1 MWIVALCEKT
11 RCPLILNMVSVDI
24 SMVKIWLVNI
34 FMVISSLD
42 TGCTA
47 KRVYFY
53 IIYQPKLIQMQSL
66 EVLQKL
72 WPQLYQCLSYFWF
85 HFHLRVEV
93 KNNFLGGVSK
103 GCQANV
109 VMWYFG
115 GCLVTGGKPSRNW
128 AVPIVE
134 SRTVERRTDIKYRE
148 GVSKGS

>member
-1 MWIVALCEKT
+1 MALCEKT

-42 TGCTA
+42 TGCPA
-47 KRVYFY
+47 KRVHFY
-53 IIYQPKLIQMQSL
+53 ITYQPKLIHMQSL
-66 EVLQKL
+66 EVIQKSRKLCFKIKL

-85 HFHLRVEV
+85 HFHWTVEV

-103 GCQANV
+103 GCQSNV

-115 GCLVTGGKPSRNW
+115 GCLVTGGKLSGNW
-128 AVPIVE
+128 AVP
-134 SRTVERRTDIKYRE
+134 KN
-148 GVSKGS
+148 GV